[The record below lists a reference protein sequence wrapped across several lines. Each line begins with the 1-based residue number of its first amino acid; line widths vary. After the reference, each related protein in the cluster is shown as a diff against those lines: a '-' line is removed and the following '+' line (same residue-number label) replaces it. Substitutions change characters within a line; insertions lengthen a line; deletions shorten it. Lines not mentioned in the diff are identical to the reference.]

1 MFDAPEGL
9 KGYVGEEDGFDP
21 LRLSD
26 AFDMVRRRPTDSAY
40 QRCDV
45 GVSAVHCALCRG
57 SWVVP
62 PVRPTRGGR
71 SIGLH
76 SPNPEAVPRC

>member
-1 MFDAPEGL
+1 MFDAPDGL

-26 AFDMVRRRPTDSAY
+26 AFDMVRRRPTYSAY
-40 QRCDV
+40 QRCDAG
-45 GVSAVHCALCRG
+45 GVCSACALCRG

-62 PVRPTRGGR
+62 PVRPT
-71 SIGLH
+71 
-76 SPNPEAVPRC
+76 

>member
-26 AFDMVRRRPTDSAY
+26 AFDMVRRAPPTQLTRDAML
-40 QRCDV
+40 

-62 PVRPTRGGR
+62 PVRP
-71 SIGLH
+71 I
-76 SPNPEAVPRC
+76 